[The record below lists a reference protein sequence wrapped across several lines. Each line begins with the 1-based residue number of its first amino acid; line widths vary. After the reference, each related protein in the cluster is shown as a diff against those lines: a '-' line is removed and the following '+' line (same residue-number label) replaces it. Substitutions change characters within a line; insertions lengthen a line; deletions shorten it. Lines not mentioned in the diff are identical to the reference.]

1 MFLKYKKNNLGR
13 ETEQVNAAAMQD
25 VLRAGFQDDYLSLL
39 FFWIFS
45 MILAAERRLVGVVSL
60 FELDNYFVVV

>member
-39 FFWIFS
+39 FFWIF
-45 MILAAERRLVGVVSL
+45 LV
-60 FELDNYFVVV
+60 